1 MKKNKVKA
9 YYEGEADDYDR
20 MFYLEDDRYPTL
32 RYRHNYMLKMVEAI
46 ELAKDAVILDVG
58 CGPGEMVMDL
68 VQEERVLYGI
78 DIAQEMVDRAK
89 GRLAKVENLTNQ
101 VHLSVGDIENL
112 DFEDNQFDL
121 IICSGVIEYLSDD
134 VKWLKEINRVLKK
147 DGHLIINVTNKYSVR
162 RWTAGM
168 VEGLKKVKPMK
179 KMMDFTKSKIL
190 GRGKLHHFP
199 FKPRVHSPKGFDR
212 FLVEKGYEKI
222 SHNYFDFS
230 FFPSPIDTLL
240 SPVTL
245 SMKRG
250 MERYS
255 TRKMVLNGTG
265 YIVSAKKIK

>member
-9 YYEGEADDYDR
+9 YYKGEADDYDR

-32 RYRHNYMLKMVEAI
+32 RYRHNYMLDMVNAI
-46 ELAKDAVILDVG
+46 DLANDAVILDVG

-68 VQEERVLYGI
+68 IKDERELYGI
-78 DIAQEMVDRAK
+78 DIAQEMIDRAE
-89 GRLAKVENLTNQ
+89 GRLAKHEGLTNK

-112 DFEDNQFDL
+112 DFPDDKFDL

-134 VKWLKEINRVLKK
+134 VHWLKEINRVLKK

-162 RWTAGM
+162 RWTAGV
-168 VEGLKKVKPMK
+168 VESMKQVKPMK
-179 KMMDFTKSKIL
+179 KMMDFTKDKIL
-190 GRGKLHHFP
+190 RRGKLHHFP

-212 FLVEKGYEKI
+212 FLEEKGYEKI

-230 FFPSPIDTLL
+230 LFPSPLDTLL

-245 SMKRG
+245 PVKRG
-250 MERYS
+250 MERFS

-265 YIVSAKKIK
+265 YIVSAKKIH